1 MIVWY
6 IAIKFNPD
14 DSLIDNK
21 NAVNQPIYD
30 YLTYKKTK
38 KKPSNT
44 EVKIHGIID
53 EKMVQK
59 IADNQESPSP
69 TEYWRS

>member
-1 MIVWY
+1 MIAWC

-38 KKPSNT
+38 KKPSNP